1 MSINLR
7 KGVKRRIAFFILIG
21 FILTISSP
29 VSAFA
34 KEKKEVVKKIV
45 DNVQY
50 NKEWT
55 ITMNAEIDK
64 STVKGNVFVE
74 DAYGNRVN
82 SKVELGNKKNE
93 LIVKPPKGGY
103 SFSDTY
109 NLIILGDVKD
119 VNGIRLNDDIKTV
132 FTIENKPEI
141 AMCKLDKD
149 PIIEG
154 ESIGV
159 ILNSNTKS
167 EVQYKIEA
175 VDNKTGEK
183 IQLINYSEKVK
194 GNDVIVLRYNK
205 GLKEGSY
212 KLKTYMRRADI
223 DSSDYIHSGYD
234 YIEEIELE
242 VIDSKTALD
251 ISGDIKLGNS
261 EMFKRSEQYE
271 ISIGKSIY
279 IKGIKTLEDGE
290 YLYKINAYNTTFKE
304 EYIKQFNYND
314 SIKWEPP
321 TAGKYVIDIFIKKK
335 KSSKNYDAI
344 KTIIVN
350 VDNKVLRYV
359 EYDMTLDEFAK
370 SQFERNSAVYYS
382 DGQWR
387 KASKEMIEYY
397 LNPENFVYNE
407 EGLYQFLTLNYVEGM
422 SKSDVNKILENKGIL
437 DGKGQAILDGAKK
450 YNVNPA
456 YLIAHTILE
465 TGHGS
470 SELAKGIKVTTVDG
484 KKVEPKIVY
493 NMYGI
498 QAIDKDARKYGSE
511 FAYKQGWFTPEKA
524 LTEGAK
530 WVGSNYINNEEFQ
543 QNTLY
548 KMRWNKDYIWHQ
560 YATDVKWASNQ
571 IYNIKKYLDLS
582 PKAILEFEIP
592 IYIDSNI
599 SKQDIGSS
607 EKSKEDQSSN
617 NKDQVDKEK
626 DNGEEIILDETTKDT
641 SKNDKDKN
649 KDDDVIDFE

>member
-1 MSINLR
+1 MRTNLR
-7 KGVKRRIAFFILIG
+7 KGVKRSISFFILIG

-45 DNVQY
+45 EDVQY

-55 ITMNAEIDK
+55 ITMNAEIDM

-74 DAYGNRVN
+74 DAYGNRIN

-109 NLIILGDVKD
+109 NLMILGDLKD
-119 VNGIRLNDDIKTV
+119 LKGIRLNDDIKTV

-141 AMCKLDKD
+141 EMCKLDKN
-149 PIIEG
+149 PMIEG

-159 ILNSNTKS
+159 VLNSNTKS
-167 EVQYKIEA
+167 DVQYKIEA
-175 VDNKTGEK
+175 VDNKTGKK
-183 IQLINYSEKVK
+183 IPLTNYSEKVK
-194 GNDVIVLRYNK
+194 GNDVTFLGYNK
-205 GLKEGSY
+205 GLKKGSY
-212 KLKTYMRRADI
+212 KLNVYMRRAHI
-223 DSSDYIHSGYD
+223 DSNDYIYSGYD
-234 YIEEIELE
+234 YLEEIEFE
-242 VIDSKTALD
+242 VISNKTALD

-261 EMFKRSEQYE
+261 DMVKKSEQYE
-271 ISIGKSIY
+271 ITIGKSIY
-279 IKGIKTLEDGE
+279 IKGIKTLDDGE
-290 YLYKINAYNTTFKE
+290 YLYKINAYNITFKE
-304 EYIKQFNYND
+304 EYIKQFNYD
-314 SIKWEPP
+314 KSIKWQPP
-321 TAGKYVIDIFIKKK
+321 MAGKYIIDIFIKNK

-350 VDNKVLRYV
+350 VDNKVLSYV
-359 EYDMTLDEFAK
+359 EYDMTVDEFAR
-370 SQFERNSAVYYS
+370 SQFERNSVVYYS

-397 LNPENFVYNE
+397 LNPENFIYDQ
-407 EGLYQFLTLNYVEGM
+407 EGIYQFLTLNYVEGM
-422 SKSDVNKILENKGIL
+422 SESDVNKILENKGIL
-437 DGKGQAILDGAKK
+437 HGKGQAILEGAKK

-470 SELAKGIKVTTVDG
+470 SKLAKGIKVTTVEG

-498 QAIDKDARKYGSE
+498 QAIDADANKYGSE

-524 LTEGAK
+524 LTEGAE
-530 WVGSNYINNEEFQ
+530 WVGSNYINNEKFE

-560 YATDVKWASNQ
+560 YATDVKWAANQ
-571 IYNIKKYLDLS
+571 IDNIKKYLDLS

-592 IYIDSNI
+592 VYKDSNI
-599 SKQDIGSS
+599 SKQDIGNSI
-607 EKSKEDQSSN
+607 N
-617 NKDQVDKEK
+617 NKDKVDKDE
-626 DNGEEIILDETTKDT
+626 NSQEEIIIDETTNSSD
-641 SKNDKDKN
+641 KNDTDKSKDG
-649 KDDDVIDFE
+649 DDVVDLE